1 VSLLIRVT
9 SSGHPFGIFILF
21 LENVTV
27 ICTWR
32 KTCNI
37 YLWEIDNWERELK
50 FSNPTHYILILV
62 GSGVG
67 DFFLGGV
74 SVVLFCFF
82 AYVLLVFVLRFA
94 CPMLPKILVYQFVVP
109 PSMFSILYMSCVNLF
124 FPLTKTY
131 PSATFWIKNFGLNQ
145 RRLCIAWY
153 RVRIRPGFI
162 R

>member
-37 YLWEIDNWERELK
+37 YLWEIDNWECELK

-109 PSMFSILYMSCVNLF
+109 PSMFSIVYMLCVNLF

-131 PSATFWIKNFGLNQ
+131 PSATFWIKNCGLNQ